1 MRVVEPK
8 HFVKELPK
16 KKKFSKSLLLFIVA
30 LMFIS
35 GGAIWYFKY
44 QSDKQDEVAINTNS
58 DTKVEDLATDETEV
72 IEEPVT
78 VDNVKDSLRIFLD
91 NEFKI
96 FYDNLLQPNL
106 QTVVNPPSI
115 TGNDLADVRIRKIA
129 EDRGYRLR
137 SSPILSLSSVEGA
150 RVQEP
155 VIESWK
161 NLKKAAADKGLSIS
175 IVSGYRSVEDQRA
188 LFTQRLAA
196 TGATVESV
204 ANGDSDDLV
213 NKVLITSSIPGY
225 SKHHTGYTLDL
236 LCAGY
241 VFENFKNSPC
251 QTWISADNYKVA
263 KENGF
268 IPSYPPLAD
277 VQGPDPEA
285 WEYVWVGTD
294 LLYE

>member
-8 HFVKELPK
+8 HFVKAPHKNK
-16 KKKFSKSLLLFIVA
+16 KSNKPVFMVIFALLFIGGGIAWYVLGKNNGQDSA
-30 LMFIS
+30 VVSTIS
-35 GGAIWYFKY
+35 
-44 QSDKQDEVAINTNS
+44 NS
-58 DTKVEDLATDETEV
+58 DVEGSTIDETDA
-72 IEEPVT
+72 IDEPVV
-78 VDNVKDSLRIFLD
+78 VDNVKDTLRLFLD
-91 NEFKI
+91 NEFKL

-115 TGNDLADVRIRKIA
+115 TGNDLADARIRKIA

-137 SSPILSLSSVEGA
+137 SSPVLSLSSVEGA

-155 VIESWK
+155 VVESWK
-161 NLKKAAADKGLSIS
+161 KLKKAAADKGLSIS

-196 TGATVESV
+196 TGATVDSV

-236 LCAGY
+236 LCSGY

-251 QTWISADNYKVA
+251 QTWITADNYKVA